1 MADSA
6 PKEFVDLVAIS
17 RGYQRSQALRV
28 AAELGIADL
37 LSGSPRS
44 VGELAATTRSHQ
56 AALYRLL
63 RALSA
68 IGVFHE
74 DSGHRFALT
83 AMGEYLR
90 TDHALSVDPV
100 IRMFCA
106 DYEWR
111 AWGDLLHSVQTG
123 ENAAVHV
130 LGMDIWEYRH
140 EHPGHGRIC
149 DAAMRTLSG
158 ITTPDILSA
167 YDFGRYRVVADI
179 GGGTGTMLASILASH
194 PGVRGILFDQAHVV
208 AHADPVLE
216 AAGVANRV
224 EVVTGDF
231 FQAVPRGADAYL
243 LRRILHDWPD
253 DRATQILRRVHQAMT
268 PEARLVIVDAVIGP
282 PNHDPLAKFLDL
294 MMLSQPAVT
303 NALSPSGSGCSL
315 PLSSDSS
322 GRRRRR
328 QTVRSSRQHR
338 GGQVGR

>member
-28 AAELGIADL
+28 AAELGIADI
-37 LSGSPRS
+37 LSGGPLS

-74 DSGHRFALT
+74 DSEHRFALT

-90 TDHALSVDPV
+90 TDHARSVDPV

-130 LGMDIWEYRH
+130 LGMDIWEYRR
-140 EHPGHGRIC
+140 EHPDHGQIF

-158 ITTPDILSA
+158 ITTPDVLSA
-167 YDFGRYRVVADI
+167 YDFGRHRVVADI
-179 GGGTGTMLASILASH
+179 GGGTGTMLASILASN

-208 AHADPVLE
+208 AHAGPVLE

-224 EVVTGDF
+224 EVVPGDF
-231 FQAVPRGADAYL
+231 FEAVPRGADLYL

-253 DRATQILRRVHQAMT
+253 DRSTQILRRVHQAMT

-294 MMLSQPAVT
+294 MMLVSAGGHERTEPEWITLLATADFRFERATPATSNSHVIEAT
-303 NALSPSGSGCSL
+303 PAAQ
-315 PLSSDSS
+315 
-322 GRRRRR
+322 R
-328 QTVRSSRQHR
+328 
-338 GGQVGR
+338 